1 MDLREVM
8 ATTNACRYYKDKEV
22 SDASLERILD
32 SARWAPTGS
41 NKQPVTFVV
50 IRNFEKR
57 QALHDLYQP
66 LWDGVMEKYAS
77 GDIGAGFK
85 PGFLQHVD
93 YYAKH
98 LAKIPVMIVVCAA
111 MNDIVPVDA
120 DYGRPSVTGGASI
133 YPAVQN
139 LILAARNEGLGTTLT
154 TLLCLVEPEVKT
166 LLDIPESLGTAA
178 MVTVGWPEKQFPT
191 KLDRKPLSEVAF
203 LDSYGTAF
211 VRSE

>member
-1 MDLREVM
+1 MDLRAAM
-8 ATTNACRYYKDKEV
+8 ATTNACRYYKEKEV
-22 SDASLERILD
+22 SNASLERILD

-50 IRNFEKR
+50 VRNAPKR

-85 PGFLQHVD
+85 PGFLEHVD
-93 YYAKH
+93 YYAKN

-133 YPAVQN
+133 YPSVQN

-154 TLLCLVEPEVKT
+154 TLLCLAEPEVKN
-166 LLDIPESLGTAA
+166 LLDIPEDLGTAA
-178 MVTVGWPEKQFPT
+178 MVTVGWPEKQFPK
-191 KLDRKPLSEVAF
+191 KLDRKPLSDVAF
-203 LDSYGTAF
+203 LDSYGSPFPT
-211 VRSE
+211 S

>member
-1 MDLREVM
+1 MDLRAAM
-8 ATTNACRYYKDKEV
+8 ATTNACRYYKEKEV
-22 SDASLERILD
+22 SNASLERILD

-50 IRNFEKR
+50 VRNAPKR

-85 PGFLQHVD
+85 PGFLEHVD
-93 YYAKH
+93 YYAKN

-133 YPAVQN
+133 YPSVQN

-154 TLLCLVEPEVKT
+154 TLLCLAEPEVKN
-166 LLDIPESLGTAA
+166 LLDIPEDLGTAA
-178 MVTVGWPEKQFPT
+178 MVTVGWPEKQFPK
-191 KLDRKPLSEVAF
+191 KLDRKPLSDVAF
-203 LDSYGTAF
+203 LDSYGSSFPT
-211 VRSE
+211 S